1 MKKDDSVKLIV
12 LFSLV
17 TIVYFPTFMW
27 MVERWTAAD
36 TAYSHGFLVPLISI
50 FVIWQKRKRLRELTI
65 NPDFSGW
72 LFFLLGISIHMISAL
87 WQVYFSS
94 GFSLILVLTGLIL
107 LFLGKEYLRQLLFS
121 ILFLALMVPLPI
133 ITIANLSFQ
142 LKIFAAQIATVIMNI
157 FGVQAIRDG
166 SIIKTA
172 HSYLVVTDA
181 CSGIRSLITLIA
193 MGILIAYFNNIAKP
207 KKVILFF
214 SSIPLAI
221 IANVIRITSLSL
233 VNEAYGAKLATGV
246 FHNIMGILV
255 FLFAFLGLSLVSRL
269 LEQDE

>member
-1 MKKDDSVKLIV
+1 L
-12 LFSLV
+12 LV
-17 TIVYFPTFMW
+17 IIVYLPTFTW
-27 MVERWTAAD
+27 MIDRWTAAD
-36 TAYSHGFLVPLISI
+36 TAFSHGFLVPFISVFI
-50 FVIWQKRKRLRELTI
+50 IWKKRKQLSELTI
-65 NPDFSGW
+65 NPDLSGW
-72 LFFLLGISIHMISAL
+72 LFFTLGISIHMISAL

-94 GFSLILVLTGLIL
+94 GFSLILVLTGLVL
-107 LFLGKEYLRQLLFS
+107 LFLGKEFLRQILFS

-133 ITIANLSFQ
+133 ITIANLSFH
-142 LKIFAAQIATVIMNI
+142 LKIFATQIATILVNTLGI
-157 FGVQAIRDG
+157 QAVRDG

-193 MGILIAYFNNIAKP
+193 MGILIAYFNNMAKP
-207 KKVILFF
+207 KKVILFL